1 MVISSSSET
10 RTARQPGAMDRR
22 IHSSMLEGKPGQ
34 IFGANDFA
42 QLGTRASIDQALSRL
57 CKAGHI
63 RRVSRGLYDIPRKH
77 RLLGELLPS
86 VHEVAKALAD
96 KESLTLQ
103 PSGAFAANLLGLS
116 EQVPV
121 KLSFLTDG
129 TSRRL
134 NIGRQTVVLKRTT
147 PRNLATAGRVSG
159 LVIQALRHLKKEHVD
174 DQVIA
179 KLNDKLSD
187 EDKRVL
193 REDKQ
198 HAPVWIAKL
207 IDQIT

>member
-1 MVISSSSET
+1 
-10 RTARQPGAMDRR
+10 
-22 IHSSMLEGKPGQ
+22 MLEGKPGQ
-34 IFGANDFA
+34 VFGANDFA

-86 VHEVAKALAD
+86 VHEVANALAD
-96 KESLTLQ
+96 KERLTLQ

-174 DQVIA
+174 EQVIA